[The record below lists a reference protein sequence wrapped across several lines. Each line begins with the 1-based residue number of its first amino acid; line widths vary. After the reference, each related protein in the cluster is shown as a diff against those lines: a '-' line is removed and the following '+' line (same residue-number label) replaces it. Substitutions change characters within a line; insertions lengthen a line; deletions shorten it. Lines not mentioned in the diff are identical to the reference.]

1 VFGRG
6 GEAADPASG
15 SIAKT
20 QQAADPKDQ
29 GSLLVP
35 VGIGVTLVG
44 LLGDLVVHA
53 MNPAGHAHEELIV
66 IGHGANPWHLV
77 LFFGIVLTAVGGIHW
92 VSRFRSEGA
101 ALFAAWLS
109 LLLLATVVTGAW
121 VAWQGTLRAQRVV
134 AAGAASAHAHV
145 AAASPQAAAATGAAE
160 SVEGVSEF
168 GGHSHGT
175 AGPTTPEQ
183 AKILKDELAEA
194 RTASGKYKNVSVA
207 KADGYIQITQFIPG
221 LGLHMV
227 DLGISQTTFDP
238 KRPQVLLYEPT
249 GTGESLRLV
258 GIGYALQTGGDDPPE
273 GFAGGSDVW
282 HFHRNLC
289 FLPNGSVTIAPSA
302 ADCQAKSGIFQARTA
317 WLLHVWLW
325 TENPNGVFTEV
336 NPQVF

>member
-6 GEAADPASG
+6 GNAADTASGTAANAPPAS
-15 SIAKT
+15 
-20 QQAADPKDQ
+20 DPRDQ

-92 VSRFRSEGA
+92 VSHFRSEGA

-109 LLLLATVVTGAW
+109 LLLLATVATGAW
-121 VAWQGTLRAQRVV
+121 VAWQGTRRAQRVV
-134 AAGAASAHAHV
+134 TASAHAHV
-145 AAASPQAAAATGAAE
+145 AAASPEAAAAAGAAE

-175 AGPTTPEQ
+175 AGPTTPEE
-183 AKILKDELAEA
+183 AKILKDQLADA
-194 RTASGKYKNVSVA
+194 RTASAKYKDVSVA
-207 KADGYIQITQFIPG
+207 KADGYIQVTQFIPG

-238 KRPQVLLYEPT
+238 RRPQVLLYEPA
-249 GTGESLRLV
+249 GTGESLRLA
-258 GIGYALQTGGDDPPE
+258 GIGYALQTGGVDPPE

-282 HFHRNLC
+282 HFHRHLC

-302 ADCQAKSGIFQARTA
+302 GDCQEKSGIFQARTA

-325 TENPNGVFTEV
+325 TENPNGIFTEV